1 MSPEAD
7 DSLPEAL
14 YDRLG
19 FLLGQAHLAHRVI
32 AESRLASLGIGVKA
46 FGALSVLADE
56 GPLSQQRLGRRM
68 QVDRTTMVAV
78 SKELEQAGLVT
89 RNRNPSD
96 RRAYTLEVTARGR
109 RVLARALEAADQAED
124 DFLRGLSAQE
134 QRQLR
139 SLLRRLITP

>member
-46 FGALSVLADE
+46 FGALAIPVIYALAIGSLVQALLPRFSV
-56 GPLSQQRLGRRM
+56 RL
-68 QVDRTTMVAV
+68 
-78 SKELEQAGLVT
+78 
-89 RNRNPSD
+89 
-96 RRAYTLEVTARGR
+96 
-109 RVLARALEAADQAED
+109 D
-124 DFLRGLSAQE
+124 D
-134 QRQLR
+134 
-139 SLLRRLITP
+139 